1 MGADQQNP
9 VSPGR
14 YLFEDAPPAPAHL
27 AALARPF
34 VDRAKLNY
42 RNFRV
47 ELERIGGL
55 AVKAMS
61 DGLLGKEDATLIW
74 LDVGDVLSTPL
85 IARYCDAR
93 QYEPMLAWLRARPGF
108 QCTGWVRG
116 YALSA
121 MERLVADGQGA
132 RAASLA
138 LAHVERTMK
147 SLRLDWK
154 ERRRGIPKKLAPD
167 AQAALRSTQA
177 ALIARIPVR
186 NAEML
191 MEIGEMLPYLAHGT
205 AEERV
210 ALEAFRREVLA
221 DQERFPAA

>member
-1 MGADQQNP
+1 MQMI
-9 VSPGR
+9 GR
-14 YLFEDAPPAPAHL
+14 VGKAP
-27 AALARPF
+27 
-34 VDRAKLNY
+34 DRLVY

-47 ELERIGGL
+47 EFERIGGL

-61 DGLLGKEDATLIW
+61 DGLIGKDDATLIW
-74 LDVGDVLSTPL
+74 LDVGDVLSVPL

-93 QYEPMLAWLRARPGF
+93 QYDPVVTWLRARPGF
-108 QCTGWVRG
+108 QCVAWLRG
-116 YALSA
+116 YVLSA
-121 MERLVADGQGA
+121 MERLVADGEGA

-138 LAHVERTMK
+138 LAHVERAMK

-154 ERRRGIPKKLAPD
+154 ERRRGIPKKLAPE

-191 MEIGEMLPYLAHGT
+191 MEIGEMMPYLAHGT
-205 AEERV
+205 AEER
-210 ALEAFRREVLA
+210 ATLEALRREVLA